1 LIDYRLLANRGSRV
15 NSSDTKDSRQ
25 VIARFEDKRQALAL
39 GDHFN
44 IARLLDAGETRS
56 ARSYFPMEL
65 ARGMPTTAHCD
76 QNSLTTRQRLELFV
90 TICQAVQHVQSRFGT
105 VSATRAWLACSPR
118 TGW

>member
-15 NSSDTKDSRQ
+15 NRSDTKDSRQ
-25 VIARFEDKRQALAL
+25 AIARFEAKRQALAL

-56 ARSYFPMEL
+56 ARSCFAMEL
-65 ARGMPTTAHCD
+65 ARGMPTTGHCD

-90 TICQAVQHVQSRFGT
+90 TVCQAVQHALSCSGT
-105 VSATRAWLACSPR
+105 ISATRTWLACPPR